1 MLKSLKDSHSLID
14 TLQSE
19 SHLQAIK
26 NSGLDSEISE
36 LKVKVRTAGMI
47 GAQLEAARVDYE
59 NSEKRSVDW

>member
-36 LKVKVRTAGMI
+36 LKVKVRTGAMI
-47 GAQLEAARVDYE
+47 RAQ
-59 NSEKRSVDW
+59 